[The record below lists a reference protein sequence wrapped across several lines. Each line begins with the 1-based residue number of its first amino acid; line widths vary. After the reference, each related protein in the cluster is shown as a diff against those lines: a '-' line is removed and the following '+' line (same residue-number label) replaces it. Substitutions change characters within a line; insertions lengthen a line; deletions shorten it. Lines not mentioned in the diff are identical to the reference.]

1 MYTRSEIYG
10 TAMKRPLRVRMREF
24 EERGSSNEIRSRKQS
39 TRSSKSW
46 NKQPSEIDFVASD
59 DSPRGSTSPDQWKRR
74 RREKKNDSS
83 LDSLSVLLWKIN
95 PYTQGREEEGKDR
108 RVATER
114 RMGERVKARAFYRFD
129 VCLRSSSPLFNL
141 AAAQL
146 SAVALLLSYS
156 RRPSP
161 PPPLSIRINIAARF
175 APIIRPAPNFS

>member
-1 MYTRSEIYG
+1 MISSRPMTLH
-10 TAMKRPLRVRMREF
+10 AVPPLRINGK
-24 EERGSSNEIRSRKQS
+24 EEGER
-39 TRSSKSW
+39 
-46 NKQPSEIDFVASD
+46 
-59 DSPRGSTSPDQWKRR
+59 
-74 RREKKNDSS
+74 KKNDSS
-83 LDSLSVLLWKIN
+83 LDSRSVLLWKIN

-161 PPPLSIRINIAARF
+161 LSIRINIAARF